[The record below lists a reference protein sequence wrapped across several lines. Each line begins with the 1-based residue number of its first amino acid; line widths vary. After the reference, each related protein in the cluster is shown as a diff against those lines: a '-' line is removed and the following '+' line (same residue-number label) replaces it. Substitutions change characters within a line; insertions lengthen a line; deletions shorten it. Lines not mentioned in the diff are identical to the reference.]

1 MARMFNSPEAGWLIG
16 NQLRAR
22 LLTLDV
28 PVMGSDSMA
37 RSSDLNEYD
46 ASHLRHNIRFVNS
59 IEMFGGILCRE
70 T

>member
-1 MARMFNSPEAGWLIG
+1 MARMFSSPEAEWLIRY
-16 NQLRAR
+16 QLRAR

-37 RSSDLNEYD
+37 GSSALNEYD
-46 ASHLRHNIRFVNS
+46 ASRLRNNVPLFNS
-59 IEMFGGILCRE
+59 IEMFSGILCRE